1 GKENSISVGT
11 ITSKKEEVPG
21 IVNGIAE
28 IAGGEVKKVV
38 DNLVESANF
47 GTKLTGLITG
57 ISSGGYISA
66 IKAGLKL
73 IFGKTTIVS
82 EDIKLTTTSSIV
94 MSGTAS
100 SVTTVGIPSLNFN
113 IYATMNPT
121 NTNETASSS
130 TSYVYNTL
138 NTNNEHY
145 LGVWSMST
153 PPSIV
158 HRRLTPMYNVKVI
171 SINTSENTRHIQAET
186 KYPVIYKNP
195 HFIFNPDLEEYVVE
209 RTHSIE
215 LIRCDSL
222 NGEKFKPNTSD
233 IWENIGTPIL
243 YRDSLNTFY
252 TVGKDDIVTK
262 TGYIDNNRD
271 IQHYY
276 YDWGL
281 VTYGELLTVVTVSTT
296 YSYMGKTIIV
306 EQSRVYEP
314 HYDFDVIEVEDYE
327 YNNSFSNAII
337 NYGYPYFGDLI
348 EEDDLYLYG
357 KD

>member
-1 GKENSISVGT
+1 
-11 ITSKKEEVPG
+11 
-21 IVNGIAE
+21 
-28 IAGGEVKKVV
+28 
-38 DNLVESANF
+38 
-47 GTKLTGLITG
+47 
-57 ISSGGYISA
+57 
-66 IKAGLKL
+66 
-73 IFGKTTIVS
+73 
-82 EDIKLTTTSSIV
+82 
-94 MSGTAS
+94 M
-100 SVTTVGIPSLNFN
+100 
-113 IYATMNPT
+113 
-121 NTNETASSS
+121 
-130 TSYVYNTL
+130 
-138 NTNNEHY
+138 
-145 LGVWSMST
+145 
-153 PPSIV
+153 
-158 HRRLTPMYNVKVI
+158 
-171 SINTSENTRHIQAET
+171 
-186 KYPVIYKNP
+186 
-195 HFIFNPDLEEYVVE
+195 
-209 RTHSIE
+209 
-215 LIRCDSL
+215 
-222 NGEKFKPNTSD
+222 
-233 IWENIGTPIL
+233 

-262 TGYIDNNRD
+262 TGYIDNKRD